1 MTNECLLI
9 CIYLEWVSRNSQW
22 EKKVVFLLISRE
34 KLIQRWPFT
43 VAHHHKMLELKEIY
57 YLSFNRYA

>member
-9 CIYLEWVSRNSQW
+9 CIYLEWVSSNSQL
-22 EKKVVFLLISRE
+22 EKKVFLSISRE
-34 KLIQRWPFT
+34 KLIQRWPFM

-57 YLSFNRYA
+57 FLSFSRYA